1 MSKLVSESLCKLSE
15 LVDAPIAEERP
26 PAAHILAS
34 LHVYVDDDALL
45 FVGRCLIEQ
54 FALWTCHE

>member
-15 LVDAPIAEERP
+15 LVDASVAEERP

-45 FVGRCLIEQ
+45 FVGGCLI
-54 FALWTCHE
+54 

>member
-15 LVDAPIAEERP
+15 LVDAPVAEERP

-34 LHVYVDDDALL
+34 LHVYVDNDALL
-45 FVGRCLIEQ
+45 FVGGCLI
-54 FALWTCHE
+54 